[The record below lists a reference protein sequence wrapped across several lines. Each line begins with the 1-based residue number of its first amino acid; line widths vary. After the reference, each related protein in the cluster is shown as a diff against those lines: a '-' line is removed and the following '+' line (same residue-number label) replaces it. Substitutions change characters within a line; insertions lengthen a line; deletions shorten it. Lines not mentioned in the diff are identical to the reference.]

1 MYSFSDNI
9 FLISQCL
16 VNHYIAR
23 RKREIQTC
31 LMSKFIKYLIDI
43 KAHCT
48 IKRKIVTNKVC
59 LYNF

>member
-16 VNHYIAR
+16 VNRYIAG

-43 KAHCT
+43 KANFT
-48 IKRKIVTNKVC
+48 IKNKIAKK
-59 LYNF
+59 